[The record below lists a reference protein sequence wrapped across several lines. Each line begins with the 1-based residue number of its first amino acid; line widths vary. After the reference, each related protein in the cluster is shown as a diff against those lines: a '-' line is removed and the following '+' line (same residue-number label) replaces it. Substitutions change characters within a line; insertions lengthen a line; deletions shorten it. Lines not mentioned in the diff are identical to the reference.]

1 MEGLEEV
8 EDLALIES
16 LGGFRV
22 LKLREYLIKLEGG
35 IRDFVVGFWLFKNAR
50 EEAAEAVEAVEAAEA
65 AEAARW
71 VRVGMAVAVAVVI
84 LRIAK
89 LDRIVL

>member
-50 EEAAEAVEAVEAAEA
+50 EEAAEA

-71 VRVGMAVAVAVVI
+71 VRVGMAVAVVI

>member
-50 EEAAEAVEAVEAAEA
+50 EEAAEAVEAAEA

>member
-50 EEAAEAVEAVEAAEA
+50 EEAVEA

-71 VRVGMAVAVAVVI
+71 VRVGMAVAVVI

>member
-50 EEAAEAVEAVEAAEA
+50 EEAAEAVEA
-65 AEAARW
+65 ARW
-71 VRVGMAVAVAVVI
+71 VRVGMAVAVVI

>member
-1 MEGLEEV
+1 
-8 EDLALIES
+8 
-16 LGGFRV
+16 
-22 LKLREYLIKLEGG
+22 
-35 IRDFVVGFWLFKNAR
+35 
-50 EEAAEAVEAVEAAEA
+50 
-65 AEAARW
+65 

>member
-65 AEAARW
+65 ARW

>member
-50 EEAAEAVEAVEAAEA
+50 EEAAEA
-65 AEAARW
+65 ARW

>member
-1 MEGLEEV
+1 MTMEGLEVE

-50 EEAAEAVEAVEAAEA
+50 EEVAGVAEV
-65 AEAARW
+65 ARW
-71 VRVGMAVAVAVVI
+71 VRVGMAVVI
-84 LRIAK
+84 LRLAK
-89 LDRIVL
+89 LERIEL

>member
-1 MEGLEEV
+1 MTMEGLEEV

-50 EEAAEAVEAVEAAEA
+50 EEAAEAVEA

-71 VRVGMAVAVAVVI
+71 VRVGMAVAVVI

>member
-1 MEGLEEV
+1 
-8 EDLALIES
+8 
-16 LGGFRV
+16 

-65 AEAARW
+65 ARW

>member
-1 MEGLEEV
+1 MEGLEEE

-16 LGGFRV
+16 LGGCRV

-50 EEAAEAVEAVEAAEA
+50 EEVAEVAEV
-65 AEAARW
+65 ARW
-71 VRVGMAVAVAVVI
+71 VRVGMAVVI
-84 LRIAK
+84 LKLAK
-89 LDRIVL
+89 LYRIEL